1 MEHNSLKKMNNKKMK
16 YVTFILTIIMAV
28 THLAYSNYSVN
39 EMDLQLQPF
48 IRQDSSTGNGYEIE
62 SITLLKTVDP
72 SVGLGPINN
81 YEIISHRLVAMKLLD
96 LTPISS
102 DPSASKVVIMKKP
115 LFYPSPFKLSEGSTL
130 FVQTEEGNSGKIEF
144 RVYDMMGNEI
154 YRSESKPVNNNL
166 KNITKFTFNIQKLG
180 HDNMPAG
187 IYFYLVI
194 QDGEVLKDSNGN
206 SIAKGKFAILP

>member
-1 MEHNSLKKMNNKKMK
+1 
-16 YVTFILTIIMAV
+16 
-28 THLAYSNYSVN
+28 
-39 EMDLQLQPF
+39 
-48 IRQDSSTGNGYEIE
+48 
-62 SITLLKTVDP
+62 
-72 SVGLGPINN
+72 
-81 YEIISHRLVAMKLLD
+81 
-96 LTPISS
+96 
-102 DPSASKVVIMKKP
+102 MKKP